1 MQPGRKQQAPS
12 FKRQASSV
20 DSQENVGYKN
30 LKERRSKHMAQSYPI
45 WIDVSGD
52 NYKQSRSFGSRDSV
66 TMDIK
71 VGSSKT
77 YSNDLARVSIHMRED
92 AAGNRTFALAL
103 DGLVVRSAVMTKEK
117 KFFHRDPEAA

>member
-1 MQPGRKQQAPS
+1 MP
-12 FKRQASSV
+12 
-20 DSQENVGYKN
+20 
-30 LKERRSKHMAQSYPI
+30 QSYPI

-77 YSNDLARVSIHMRED
+77 YSNDLARVSIHMHED
-92 AAGNRTFALAL
+92 ASGNRTFALAV
-103 DGLVVRSAVMTKEK
+103 DGLVLRSGVMTADK
-117 KFFHRDPEAA
+117 KFYMRDPRKASA

>member
-1 MQPGRKQQAPS
+1 
-12 FKRQASSV
+12 
-20 DSQENVGYKN
+20 
-30 LKERRSKHMAQSYPI
+30 MAQSYPI

-52 NYKQSRSFGSRDSV
+52 NYKQSRSFGSREHV

-103 DGLVVRSAVMTKEK
+103 DGLVVRSAVMTKDK
-117 KFFHRDPEAA
+117 KFWHRDPKAA